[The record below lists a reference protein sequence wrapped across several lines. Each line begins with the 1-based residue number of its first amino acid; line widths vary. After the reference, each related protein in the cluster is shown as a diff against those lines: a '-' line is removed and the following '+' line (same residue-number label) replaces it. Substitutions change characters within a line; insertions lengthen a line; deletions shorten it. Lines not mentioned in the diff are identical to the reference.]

1 MGLIEIGLLNES
13 IEKVIEEELYK
24 DFFMHK
30 TGHWLGLD
38 VHDVGEYENIKFKP
52 GMIITVEPGIYIS
65 SLNKKIPKEWRLVE
79 GYIKYKNKIILNA
92 KKNNLSVIN
101 YSTSVD
107 KMIDLKELKR
117 KIYTHPK
124 LKKATTYVTSYY
136 KDNWRF
142 CMTKSIKNAGTQILK
157 QLRKQA
163 HIEWKKKYGDDLKW
177 LITFVAG
184 GNNGAV
190 YKADNWKQIG
200 ETAGLPK
207 HKAVSMKWHK
217 DNLDTMFVKPT
228 GENKKII
235 FIKKLDLYTKNV

>member
-1 MGLIEIGLLNES
+1 MITIELVEDRSQKKAVKNI
-13 IEKVIEEELYK
+13 IENHHSYVASNDSVGRRIDWLVYHS
-24 DFFMHK
+24 DY
-30 TGHWLGLD
+30 TNVLGL
-38 VHDVGEYENIKFKP
+38 EKP
-52 GMIITVEPGIYIS
+52 IGMIGIGS
-65 SLNKKIPKEWRLVE
+65 SVYPCPKD
-79 GYIKYKNKIILNA
+79 ILNF
-92 KKNNLSVIN
+92 LG
-101 YSTSVD
+101 
-107 KMIDLKELKR
+107 
-117 KIYTHPK
+117 
-124 LKKATTYVTSYY
+124 KKADEY
-136 KDNWRF
+136 KEPKHFNTIANNWRF

-157 QLRKQA
+157 QVRKQA
-163 HIEWKKKYGDDLKW
+163 PIEWKKKYGDDLKW

-235 FIKKLDLYTKNV
+235 FIKKLDLYR